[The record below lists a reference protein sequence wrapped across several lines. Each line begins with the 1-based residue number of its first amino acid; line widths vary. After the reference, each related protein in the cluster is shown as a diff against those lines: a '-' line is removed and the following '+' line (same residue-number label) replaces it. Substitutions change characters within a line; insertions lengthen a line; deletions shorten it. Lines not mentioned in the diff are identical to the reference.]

1 MKWMNLHH
9 LKYFLVIAEEGSLSA
24 ASKKLLVGQ
33 PALSAQL
40 KQFEENL
47 GLKLFE
53 RDGKKLSITP
63 AGEYV
68 LKYAKAIKNLEDE
81 LIINLHHADDMKTR
95 ELVLGVQESVPK
107 SILADAVTAISNVRS
122 IRLKI
127 IEGTGEEIFQG
138 LLAHKI
144 DFFIGNF
151 RPLKDGKEMF
161 YVSLGKET
169 VSIWGS
175 KKYQDLKKNFPK
187 SLDNCRFILP
197 GLQNPIRHDF
207 EKFMLQGGLSFETI
221 IEAQDTALQKEL
233 TSRGLGLM
241 LLGDESAQA
250 WVNAKKLFKIGPINS
265 IHEEYW
271 LGMMKKTIDNAYIKE
286 IMSTLQS

>member
-9 LKYFLVIAEEGSLSA
+9 LKYFLSIAEEGSLSA

-40 KQFEENL
+40 KQFEESI
-47 GLKLFE
+47 GIKLFE
-53 RDGKKLSITP
+53 RDGKKLNITP

-81 LIINLHHADDMKTR
+81 LLVNLHHAGDLRTR

-107 SILADAVTAISNVRS
+107 TILADAITAISNVRT

-161 YVSLGKET
+161 YISLGKEK
-169 VSIWGS
+169 VSIWGA
-175 KKYQDLKKNFPK
+175 KKFLELKKNFPK
-187 SLDNCRFILP
+187 SIDNHRFILP

-207 EKFMLQGGLSFETI
+207 EKFMLQSGLAFETI

-233 TSRGLGLM
+233 ASRGLGLM
-241 LLGDESAQA
+241 LLGDESAES

-265 IHEEYW
+265 IQEEYW

-286 IMSTLQS
+286 IITALQM